1 VRVGPFLE
9 RDEALGARQKL
20 IDSHSLEGVVMSAD

>member
-9 RDEALGARQKL
+9 RQEAVQADTL
-20 IDSHSLEGVVMSAD
+20 IGERLAIDGVVMSAD